1 MFAMPS
7 TRVNVRRDNRERVGM
22 SAVAIFTR
30 TASRWALALAAATS
44 IGACASLDRFV
55 SDTEPEVVVPE
66 SPSDQPDGTPD
77 WVEFAPDALPST
89 DWVADFGSPQ
99 LSMLVSDGL
108 SRNPRVLQAL
118 AQFDASLAQRR
129 ISRADLYPSLN
140 LNGSASR
147 NEGGAGSFSSSTSYS
162 LGLNASWELDL
173 WGQVRDRVNAAEAGA
188 WASAADLA
196 ALRLSIAG
204 QVVNSWLDAI
214 EADLLIDLSDRS
226 IEAQQRVLRITQRRF
241 EAGLVGASDV
251 RLARSTL
258 ADFQATRELRLQN
271 RNATL
276 RNLQNLLRLYPDAR
290 LDVPDALPRLPVL
303 EGAAGPDWVLA
314 RRPDLLAAEA
324 RIAQAGFNV
333 DVARKAL
340 LPSITLS
347 AGASEETVVR
357 EDPTTGE
364 TVGSLGDIFDLQE
377 VAYNLAG
384 RLLAPIFQGGRL
396 RAQVEAQRAQLAAQ
410 LEAYV
415 QTVLTAYTEVEN
427 ALDAEARLAA
437 RSDALRVS
445 LENARAAEDRLQTRY
460 VEGLATILQLL
471 DAQTRSLNAEGQ
483 LIGAEAERLANR
495 VRLHVA
501 LGGGRFGEVFPVPEP
516 VPVISAPDLPLLG
529 ALESVSSD
537 GLG

>member
-1 MFAMPS
+1 M
-7 TRVNVRRDNRERVGM
+7 
-22 SAVAIFTR
+22 AVTINFLR
-30 TASRWALALAAATS
+30 SASRGALAIAAAVTLS
-44 IGACASLDRFV
+44 ACASLDRFV
-55 SDTEPEVVVPE
+55 SDTEPVVALPQ
-66 SPSDQPDGTPD
+66 SPDNQPDSTPD
-77 WVEFAPDALPST
+77 WAEPAPDALPST
-89 DWVADFGSPQ
+89 DWIADFGSPQ
-99 LSMLVSDGL
+99 LNTFVADGL
-108 SRNPRVLQAL
+108 ARNPRILQSL

-129 ISRADLYPSLN
+129 ISRADLYPNVGLD
-140 LNGSASR
+140 GTASR
-147 NEGGAGSFSSSTSYS
+147 NEGGAGFFAGATNYS

-173 WGQVRDRVNAAEAGA
+173 WGQIRDRVDAAEAGA
-188 WASAADLA
+188 RASAADLA

-204 QVVNSWLDAI
+204 QIVNSWLDAI
-214 EADLLIDLSDRS
+214 EADLLVDLSDRS
-226 IEAQQRVLRITQRRF
+226 IAAQERVTRITQRRF

-271 RNATL
+271 RDATL

-303 EGAAGPDWVLA
+303 EGAAGPDWVVA

-347 AGASEETVVR
+347 GGASEETVVR
-357 EDPTTGE
+357 EDPATGE
-364 TVGSLGDIFDLQE
+364 TVGSLGDIFDLQDI
-377 VAYNLAG
+377 AYNLAG
-384 RLLAPIFQGGRL
+384 RLLAPIFQAGRL
-396 RAQVEAQRAQLAAQ
+396 RGQVEAQQAQLAAQ

-415 QTVLTAYTEVEN
+415 QTALTAFTEVEN
-427 ALDAEARLAA
+427 ALDAEERLAA
-437 RSDALRVS
+437 RSDALRIS
-445 LENARAAEDRLQTRY
+445 LDNARAAEDRLQTRY

-501 LGGGRFGEVFPVPEP
+501 LGGGRFGDVVPVPEP
-516 VPVISAPDLPLLG
+516 APVLDIDLPDLPLLG
-529 ALESVSSD
+529 ALEPEPSD